1 MKIQLELLLM
11 ADVQTTALM
20 MWGTTLT
27 PERWNASTNGDWLA
41 VPVEMTSLGSL

>member
-1 MKIQLELLLM
+1 LHRWKNFGAWPSWLSPYNVRDAIKIQLELLLM

-27 PERWNASTNGDWLA
+27 PER
-41 VPVEMTSLGSL
+41 